1 VGRAVTEVLRLA
13 DPAALADLGRYAA
26 RARAVDNEGA
36 MRLQAEGDVLAA
48 WVGVL
53 PGTGILAEG
62 TVLGLRTFAL
72 GEPAELDVVVPLGA
86 VTDRTARDASGAD
99 LRVPPTRALAPWSA
113 VTPPRGPWEPAGTL
127 PGDLLASVA
136 RTGLAEVADAVRER
150 GAAAGF
156 VRDRV
161 WSRDVREASG
171 PHPDLLSEVGMPAD
185 DVAVRS
191 GGAFAAYAL
200 GFLAPGQPVQVL
212 RSNRWTRLT
221 APGGH
226 VLMR

>member
-1 VGRAVTEVLRLA
+1 MSDVLRLVDA
-13 DPAALADLGRYAA
+13 AALADLGRFAA
-26 RARAVDNEGA
+26 RARALDADGA
-36 MRLQAEGDVLAA
+36 MRLQATGGVLAA

-53 PGTGILAEG
+53 QGAGILAEG

-72 GEPAELDVVVPLGA
+72 ADPVDVDVDAVVPLGA
-86 VTDRTARDASGAD
+86 VTDRTAHHDGGSE
-99 LRVPPTRALAPWSA
+99 LPLPPTRALAAWAA
-113 VTPPRGPWEPAGTL
+113 VTPPRGPWEPAGSL

-136 RTGLAEVADAVRER
+136 RDGLAEVTDAVRER

-161 WSRDVREASG
+161 WARDVREAAG
-171 PHPDLLSEVGMPAD
+171 PHPDLLVDEGVPGTDAT
-185 DVAVRS
+185 VRA

-200 GFLAPGQPVQVL
+200 GFLAPGDPVHVF

>member
-1 VGRAVTEVLRLA
+1 MSAVLRLS
-13 DPAALADLGRYAA
+13 DPHSLADLGRFAT
-26 RARAVDNEGA
+26 RARALDDAGA
-36 MRLQAEGDVLAA
+36 MRLQASGEVLAA

-53 PGTGILAEG
+53 PGSGILAEG

-72 GEPAELDVVVPLGA
+72 AEAAEVDVVVPLGA
-86 VTDRTARDASGAD
+86 ITDRTARDAGSD
-99 LRVPPTRALAPWSA
+99 LPVPPTRAIAAWAA

-127 PGDLLASVA
+127 PGDLLAAVA
-136 RTGLAEVADAVRER
+136 RDGLSEVSDAVRER

-156 VRDRV
+156 TRDRV
-161 WSRDVREASG
+161 WARDVLEAAG
-171 PHPDLLSEVGMPAD
+171 PHPDLLDAD
-185 DVAVRS
+185 GGTVAGEGVVRA

-200 GFLAPGQPVQVL
+200 GFLAPGQPVQVF
-212 RSNRWTRLT
+212 RSNRWTRLS

>member
-1 VGRAVTEVLRLA
+1 MTEVLRLV
-13 DPAALADLGRYAA
+13 DTAALADLGRYAT
-26 RARAVDNEGA
+26 RARALDADGA
-36 MRLQAEGDVLAA
+36 MRLQATGAVLAA

-53 PGTGILAEG
+53 PGSGILAEG

-72 GEPAELDVVVPLGA
+72 AEPVELDAVVPLGA
-86 VTDRTARDASGAD
+86 VTDRTAHHDGGTD
-99 LRVPPTRALAPWSA
+99 LPVPPTRALAAWAA
-113 VTPPRGPWEPAGTL
+113 VTPPRGPWEPAGSV
-127 PGDLLASVA
+127 PGDLLARVA
-136 RTGLAEVADAVRER
+136 RDGLVEVTDAVRQR

-161 WSRDVREASG
+161 WARDVQDDPGPGADAPSG
-171 PHPDLLSEVGMPAD
+171 GAG
-185 DVAVRS
+185 VRA

-200 GFLAPGQPVQVL
+200 GFLAPGEPVRVF

>member
-1 VGRAVTEVLRLA
+1 MTEVLHLV
-13 DPAALADLGRYAA
+13 DPAALADLGRYAT
-26 RARAVDNEGA
+26 RARAVDGEGA
-36 MRLQAEGDVLAA
+36 MRLQAGGEVLAS

-53 PGTGILAEG
+53 PGAGILAEG

-72 GEPAELDVVVPLGA
+72 LEPTSLDVLVPLGA

-99 LRVPPTRALAPWSA
+99 LLVPPTRALAPWSA

-136 RTGLAEVADAVRER
+136 RAGVAEVADAVRER
-150 GAAAGF
+150 GAAAGL

-161 WSRDVREASG
+161 WSRDVREATG
-171 PHPDLLSEVGMPAD
+171 PHPDLLEEGA
-185 DVAVRS
+185 VAPEGVPVRS

-200 GFLAPGQPVQVL
+200 GFLAPGQPVHVF
-212 RSNRWTRLT
+212 RSTRWTRLT
-221 APGGH
+221 ASGGH

>member
-1 VGRAVTEVLRLA
+1 MSGVLRFTDA
-13 DPAALADLGRYAA
+13 DSLADLGRFAT
-26 RARAVDNEGA
+26 RARAVDADGA
-36 MRLQAEGDVLAA
+36 MRLQASGTVLAA

-53 PGTGILAEG
+53 SGTGILAEG

-72 GEPAELDVVVPLGA
+72 AEPADVDVTVPLGA
-86 VTDRTARDASGAD
+86 VTDRTVRAADAD
-99 LRVPPTRALAPWSA
+99 LRVPPTQAVAAWSA

-127 PGDLLASVA
+127 PGDLLAAVA
-136 RTGLAEVADAVRER
+136 RDGLAEVSDAVRER
-150 GAAAGF
+150 GAAAGL

-161 WSRDVREASG
+161 WARDVLEASG
-171 PHPDLLSEVGMPAD
+171 PHPDLLDHRGGFEGGAS
-185 DVAVRS
+185 VRS

-200 GFLAPGQPVQVL
+200 GFLASGQPVQVL

-226 VLMR
+226 VLIR